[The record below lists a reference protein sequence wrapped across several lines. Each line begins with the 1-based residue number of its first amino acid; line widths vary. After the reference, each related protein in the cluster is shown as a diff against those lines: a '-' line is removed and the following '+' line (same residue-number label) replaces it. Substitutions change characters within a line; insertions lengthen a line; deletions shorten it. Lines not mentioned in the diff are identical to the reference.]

1 MAAAATP
8 NKASLLLKDEESF
21 IDDKDVSVAVAGR
34 VVEVEREGTTKAEDS
49 SFIMQTMT
57 ATKIAEEKRAMVMFS
72 LSKEVARDWSLVAMS
87 RQGDQLCRSSTT
99 ITTTTTTLN

>member
-34 VVEVEREGTTKAEDS
+34 VVEVEGTTKAEDS
-49 SFIMQTMT
+49 SFIMLTMT
-57 ATKIAEEKRAMVMFS
+57 ATKIAEEKRAMVLFF

-99 ITTTTTTLN
+99 ITTTTVY